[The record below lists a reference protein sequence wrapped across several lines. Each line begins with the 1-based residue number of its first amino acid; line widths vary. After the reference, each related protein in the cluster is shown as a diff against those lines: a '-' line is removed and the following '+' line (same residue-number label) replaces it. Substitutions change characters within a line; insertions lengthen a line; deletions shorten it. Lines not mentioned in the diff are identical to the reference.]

1 VLRLATPLPGCSE
14 PCGGQPQ
21 TTVTQPP
28 TSAPGSFQQLT
39 EELKSSGLPQ
49 PFQSSKFQHSAK
61 LKNSASCVSS
71 ALIRALAVAVLDNSQ
86 ERAYESKASL
96 GRDSQTSRNC
106 LCVGLL
112 TAGAGAVSDTF
123 ACFGGPFPHNWVAS
137 SSLNMRG
144 GT

>member
-1 VLRLATPLPGCSE
+1 MLRLATPLPGCSE

-112 TAGAGAVSDTF
+112 KQQQGLSLTLLSA
-123 ACFGGPFPHNWVAS
+123 FGTLS
-137 SSLNMRG
+137 SYWKA
-144 GT
+144 